1 MGGRFEEHRGLAAD
15 DFHVGFFGSTGV
27 ANLGQLQYFALG
39 DHAGGLGNDAHD
51 RHGAQLD
58 HHFEGARIKEIAHQH
73 ARCVAPL
80 GIGSGAAAA
89 QAGGVD
95 HVVVQQGGGVQE
107 FDGGG
112 QQLQVIAQGLARE
125 EHQQRAKALAAG
137 GDDVVADL
145 FHQGNAGSE
154 LATDDAVDGGE
165 VVRHHAIESL
175 GLH

>member
-1 MGGRFEEHRGLAAD
+1 ME
-15 DFHVGFFGSTGV
+15 
-27 ANLGQLQYFALG
+27 
-39 DHAGGLGNDAHD
+39 
-51 RHGAQLD
+51 
-58 HHFEGARIKEIAHQH
+58 
-73 ARCVAPL
+73 
-80 GIGSGAAAA
+80 
-89 QAGGVD
+89 
-95 HVVVQQGGGVQE
+95 E

-112 QQLQVIAQGLARE
+112 QQLQVIARIAQGLAGE
-125 EHQQRAKALAAG
+125 EHQQRAQTLAAG